1 MALAMRSN
9 FFRGVASV
17 KDWRLFNVVGKGA
30 GWCVLCGMSPDL
42 GFRIEAIGRL
52 VSLTARIIRSLR
64 DTDITVPIST
74 SASLKLNG
82 ILFRGMSLP
91 SVRHKK
97 DSALQSERDRQKVF
111 CEFIPTAIALFV
123 G

>member
-64 DTDITVPIST
+64 DADITVPNLDFRFTQIERHIVPGHV
-74 SASLKLNG
+74 ASFG
-82 ILFRGMSLP
+82 
-91 SVRHKK
+91 
-97 DSALQSERDRQKVF
+97 
-111 CEFIPTAIALFV
+111 
-123 G
+123 